1 MTLNCSL
8 IKPQSFQFNAVGCDS
23 TQINRKCSNNGQSS
37 IIFDIDMPT
46 GSNAATAKIS
56 LLNTRTSE
64 NHSHLISI
72 SEYKCLCSTLCIEDT
87 GLKKNNKHT
96 IRVVFDDL
104 IPGDRYSGLAC
115 LEYIS

>member
-1 MTLNCSL
+1 MASNCTL

-37 IIFDIDMPT
+37 IIFNIDMPT

-56 LLNTRTSE
+56 LTNTRTSE
-64 NHSHLISI
+64 NHNHLISI
-72 SEYKCLCSTLCIEDT
+72 SEYKCLCLTACIEDT
-87 GLKKNNKHT
+87 GFKKDNKHT
-96 IRVVFDDL
+96 IRVVFNDL
-104 IPGDRYSGLAC
+104 ISGDPYSGTAC